1 MGNILVS
8 CIKGGKC
15 MPFFEGKQDLYQIL
29 CFIIIPIIVCTVFYF
44 LKPKK
49 IWVSPIIIMC
59 VFLVTSVIFYPYIFK
74 DILTKNYD
82 FTTIFWFIIVVPIQ
96 IVLALFFTFI
106 THFLI
111 KRKSRTKRT

>member
-59 VFLVTSVIFYPYIFK
+59 FFSNVGNFLPLYIYRYTNK
-74 DILTKNYD
+74 K
-82 FTTIFWFIIVVPIQ
+82 VS
-96 IVLALFFTFI
+96 A
-106 THFLI
+106 
-111 KRKSRTKRT
+111 KS